1 MLALQGLPWLGNPWL
16 GNPWPRARAQRR
28 GTPWELQEPCPRLA
42 VAPERGC
49 QASSTACH
57 CLWASR
63 QSSARQLHFAAAL
76 LMENCLSAPSE
87 AGFTNKPSICLANT
101 LSQSNNGSFMGVLEG
116 NKIKNPQMPLG
127 ERLKKQQQNPGSK
140 ALLPKPNQ
148 THPPQSRDPEHGAV

>member
-1 MLALQGLPWLGNPWL
+1 MLVLQGLPWLGNPWL
-16 GNPWPRARAQRR
+16 GNPWPRAHAQHQ
-28 GTPWELQEPCPRLA
+28 GTPRDLQELCPRLA

-63 QSSARQLHFAAAL
+63 QSSAGELQFAAAL

-87 AGFTNKPSICLANT
+87 AGFTNQPSICLANT
-101 LSQSNNGSFMGVLEG
+101 LSQSSNGSFMGVLEG

-127 ERLKKQQQNPGSK
+127 ERLKKQQQNPGSN